1 MKALIN
7 PNEII
12 STNKIR
18 ICQVVE
24 DGQEFI
30 VAQPLYWTDC
40 PNDCLADQ
48 WVFDTELNQ
57 FIKKVTTAQENKMQA
72 VLLLQQT
79 DWTTIVDVAD
89 PNLSNPY
96 LSNQQ
101 EFISY
106 RNIIRSY
113 AINPVE
119 GDIEWAI
126 QPQAI
131 WVTT

>member
-1 MKALIN
+1 MKALVS
-7 PNEII
+7 PTTVI

-18 ICQVVE
+18 VCQVIE
-24 DGQEFI
+24 NEQEFE
-30 VAQPLYWTDC
+30 VALPLYWVDC
-40 PNDCLADQ
+40 PDDCKPDL

-57 FIKKVTTAQENKMQA
+57 CIEKVTTAQENKTQA
-72 VLLLQQT
+72 VLFLQET
-79 DWTTIVDVAD
+79 DWTTIADVAD

-101 EFISY
+101 EFINY
-106 RNIIRSY
+106 RNIIRPY

-119 GDIEWAI
+119 GNIEWPI
-126 QPQAI
+126 QPEAI